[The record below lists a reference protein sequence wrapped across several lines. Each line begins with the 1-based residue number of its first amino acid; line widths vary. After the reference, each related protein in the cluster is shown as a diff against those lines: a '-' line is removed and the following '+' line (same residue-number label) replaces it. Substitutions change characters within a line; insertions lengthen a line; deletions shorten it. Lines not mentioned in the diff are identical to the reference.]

1 MSNYVFHGNRP
12 VRPHKRIRTIT
23 CYCTQND
30 LEKISKKLG
39 APIHYEKYRMWHN
52 VPHIGKTAL
61 AVDFT
66 DWKGG
71 YGILQE
77 PKDYPKEITPEYVEE
92 AINAGAVSL
101 GSCTVK
107 LSEKFGT
114 PKFSNLRPYTET
126 MGTYPPG
133 YFTHRVGDG
142 WKPYAEEE

>member
-39 APIHYEKYRMWHN
+39 SPI
-52 VPHIGKTAL
+52 
-61 AVDFT
+61 DFT

-92 AINAGAVSL
+92 AINAGAISL